1 MGYQESNGTG
11 TIAAVQLRRWGA
23 DPELVDVPRPRPGPG
38 QVLLRVEAA
47 GLCHSD
53 VHLMHDWPAGTLPYE
68 LPFTLG
74 HENAGT
80 VVELGSGA
88 RGANVGER
96 VAIFS
101 RWGCGACRNCL
112 AGRDNCCLTP
122 AAELGGHGGGVGF
135 DGGLA
140 PYMVVPSPRY
150 LVPIGDLDAAQAA
163 SLTDAGLTPYHAIQR
178 SRRQLRPGAR
188 TVVIGVGG
196 VGHMAIQILR
206 TLAPVSIVA
215 VDVRE
220 DARLLALEAGADVAL
235 PAEGL
240 TAADLR
246 AEVGGAGA
254 DLVLDCVAA
263 DATLALAAGVL
274 AIGGELSYVGRGGG
288 ELPFAP
294 GRLPFEC
301 NVVLPTWGTITE
313 LHEVVAMARRGA
325 LHTEV
330 EPLALDE
337 VVDGYRRLRRGEVV
351 GRAVAAPN

>member
-1 MGYQESNGTG
+1 MGTAHANGNGTMPA
-11 TIAAVQLRRWGA
+11 IQLRGWGSE
-23 DPELVDVPRPRPGPG
+23 PELVEVPRPHPGPG
-38 QVLLRVEAA
+38 QVLVRVEAA

-53 VHLMHDWPAGTLPYE
+53 LHLMHDWPEGTLPYE

-88 RGANVGER
+88 RGVEVGAR

-112 AGRDNCCLTP
+112 AGRDNCCLT
-122 AAELGGHGGGVGF
+122 AVAELGGHGGGVGF

-150 LVPIGDLDAAQAA
+150 LVPIGDLDPAQAA
-163 SLTDAGLTPYHAIQR
+163 SLTDAGVTPYHAIQR
-178 SRRQLRPGAR
+178 SRHQLRPGAR

-196 VGHMAIQILR
+196 IGHMAIQILR
-206 TLAPVSIVA
+206 ALAPVSIVA

-220 DARLLALEAGADVAL
+220 DARRLALEAGADVAL

-240 TAADLR
+240 TAAELR

-263 DATLALAAGVL
+263 DATLALAAGAL
-274 AIGGELSYVGRGGG
+274 AIGGDLSYVGRGGG
-288 ELPFAP
+288 ALPFAP
-294 GRLPFEC
+294 GRVPFEC
-301 NVVLPTWGTITE
+301 NVVLPTWGTIPE

-325 LHTEV
+325 LRTEV
-330 EPLALDE
+330 EPLALDG
-337 VVDGYRRLRRGEVV
+337 VVEGYRRLRRGEVV
-351 GRAVAAPN
+351 GRAVASPN

>member
-1 MGYQESNGTG
+1 MGYSGSNGNG
-11 TIAAVQLRRWGA
+11 TMAAVQLRRWGA
-23 DPELVDVPRPRPGPG
+23 EPELVEVPTPRPGPG
-38 QVLLRVEAA
+38 GVVVRVEAA

-53 VHLMHDWPAGTLPYE
+53 LHLMHDWPAGMLPYE

-88 RGANVGER
+88 GGVNVGER

-112 AGRDNCCLTP
+112 AGRDNCCLGSV
-122 AAELGGHGGGVGF
+122 AEIGGHGGGVGF

-140 PYMVVPSPRY
+140 RYMVVPSPRY

-163 SLTDAGLTPYHAIQR
+163 SLTDAGVTPYHAIQR
-178 SRRQLRPGAR
+178 SRHQLRPGAR
-188 TVVIGVGG
+188 AVVIGVGG
-196 VGHMAIQILR
+196 IGHMAIQILR
-206 TLAPVSIVA
+206 ALAPVSIVA

-220 DARLLALEAGADVAL
+220 DARRLALAAGADLAL
-235 PAEGL
+235 PAAGL

-246 AEVGGAGA
+246 TEVGGAGA

-263 DATLALAAGVL
+263 DATLALAAGAL
-274 AIGGELSYVGRGGG
+274 SIGGDLSYVGRGGG
-288 ELPFAP
+288 SLAIAP
-294 GRLPFEC
+294 GTLPFEC
-301 NVVLPTWGTITE
+301 NVVLPTWGTIPE
-313 LHEVVAMARRGA
+313 LHEVVAMARRGV

-330 EPLALDE
+330 EPLALDA
-337 VVDGYRRLRRGEVV
+337 VVEGYRRLRRGEVV
-351 GRAVAAPN
+351 GRAVAAPD